1 MDQVREQG
9 DAVREDEDRDL
20 RPGGQSENQQAE
32 CDRFDPSARTEN
44 RTVDEAMGVIVR
56 LLAVVVLV
64 DVTDD
69 PPATGVSGSA

>member
-1 MDQVREQG
+1 
-9 DAVREDEDRDL
+9 
-20 RPGGQSENQQAE
+20 
-32 CDRFDPSARTEN
+32 
-44 RTVDEAMGVIVR
+44 MGVIVR